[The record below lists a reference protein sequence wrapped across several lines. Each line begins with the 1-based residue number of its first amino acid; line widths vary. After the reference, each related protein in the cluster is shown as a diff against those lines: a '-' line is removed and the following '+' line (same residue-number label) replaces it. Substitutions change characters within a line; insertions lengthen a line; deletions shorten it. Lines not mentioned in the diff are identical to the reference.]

1 MKILVRLLMSL
12 ALLIPAVLLPL
23 ATDQPVEAAD
33 NTFTDIKKITRN
45 SNVSRL
51 YVFKDR
57 LITTYRYYAD
67 QPALITS
74 YSKTGTLNWERSE
87 SGPLAITETKFAR
100 VHNDL
105 LFIHST
111 ATGDI
116 LKTVKFLYTI
126 DKIYMNDSFIVMSN
140 RSSQYVYDTNGN
152 YVMKIAVDV
161 LDGAALAGNTL
172 ILQDSKGVYSYNL
185 STRQKLWSVPME
197 DSSFSSETL
206 LKPINNVL
214 YAQGNEP
221 RDSTGTSLPKEV
233 LIGIN
238 ATTGAVLFKKDFG
251 IYEETRARVK
261 GFGLLVSHDYE
272 DVHRI
277 YQPDGKVKLELNMES
292 EAIKQLKQKHF
303 VYGTYYNGAED
314 YLASKQG
321 IYYFKTY
328 DAVHD
333 EFLFS
338 SIKSLDYAG
347 NVKFEK
353 VIENEYIFSIATT
366 ASDKLFVAH
375 RSASGM
381 SGNTNLLDVYDAEG
395 TLLDSIETGSIPHL
409 KADGNTLY
417 GYGGNELYIF
427 TEKAVPT
434 VSNKVS
440 HHSTRVIGT
449 AGAGSKITVHAG
461 ATALGSATADT
472 AGNYAVP
479 IAKQKIGTV
488 LTIGSTDT
496 AGNRSTPIVVTVAD
510 GNYPDLRVTH
520 WALEE
525 IMYLGD
531 DRIIGGY
538 PNGEFQPERN
548 ATRAEAAKMLAI
560 ALNLPV
566 PAATSAY
573 KDVHSSHWAKD
584 YIAVVSKAGLFNGNP
599 DGTFAPD
606 KVLKRAEM
614 AKIISV
620 AYEFKAND
628 KTYFTDVKSG
638 YWAKGYISGL
648 YENGITTGY
657 PDKTFHPEEAT
668 TRAEFSVFLA
678 RALNKEFR

>member
-1 MKILVRLLMSL
+1 MSL

-23 ATDQPVEAAD
+23 AVEQPAEAED
-33 NTFTDIKKITRN
+33 NTFIDIKKITRN
-45 SNVSRL
+45 SNVSDL
-51 YVFKDR
+51 FVFKDR
-57 LITTYRYYAD
+57 LIATYRYYANH
-67 QPALITS
+67 PMLITS

-111 ATGDI
+111 ATGEI

-126 DKIYMNDSFIVMSN
+126 DKIYMNESFIVMSN

-152 YVMKIAVDV
+152 YVMKVGTDV
-161 LDGAALAGNTL
+161 LRGASLTGNTL
-172 ILQDSKGVYSYNL
+172 ILQDSKSVYSFNL
-185 STRQKLWSVPME
+185 ATRQKLWTVLFE
-197 DSSFSSETL
+197 ASSFSFQTL

-214 YAQGNEP
+214 YAQGSEP

-233 LIGIN
+233 LIAIN
-238 ATTGAVLFKKDFG
+238 ATTGAVLYKKDFG
-251 IYEETRARVK
+251 NYEETRARVK
-261 GFGLLVSHDYE
+261 DFGLLVNHDYE

-277 YQPDGKVKLELNMES
+277 YHPDGKVKLELNMES

-303 VYGTYYNGAED
+303 VYGTYYNGAEN

-321 IYYFKTY
+321 IYYFKMY

-338 SIKSLDYAG
+338 SIKSLDHAG

-353 VIENEYIFSIATT
+353 VIENEYIFGIATT

-375 RSASGM
+375 GNAFGM
-381 SGNTNLLDVYDAEG
+381 SNGTNLLDVYDADG
-395 TLLDSIETGSIPHL
+395 TLLDSIETEYIPHL
-409 KADGNTLY
+409 KADGSTLY

-427 TEKAVPT
+427 KEKAVTT

-440 HHSTRVIGT
+440 HHSTRIIGT

-461 ATALGSATADT
+461 TTALGSATADT

-479 IAKQKIGTV
+479 IATQKIGTV
-488 LTIGSTDT
+488 LTVVSTDS
-496 AGNRSTPIVVTVAD
+496 AGNRSAPVVVTVAD

-520 WALEE
+520 WALKE

-538 PNGEFQPERN
+538 PTGEFQPERN

-566 PAATSAY
+566 PVATSAY

-584 YIAVVSKAGLFNGNP
+584 YIAAASKAGFFNGNP

-620 AYEFKAND
+620 AYAFKASD
-628 KTYFTDVKSG
+628 TSYFTDVKSG